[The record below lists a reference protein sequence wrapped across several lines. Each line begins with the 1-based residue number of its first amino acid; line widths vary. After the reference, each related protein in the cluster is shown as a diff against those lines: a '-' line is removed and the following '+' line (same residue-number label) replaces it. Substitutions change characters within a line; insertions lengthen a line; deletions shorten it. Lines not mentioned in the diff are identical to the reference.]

1 MLAHHN
7 LIQVYRRDSKFAK
20 SFLMHLKNGLQS
32 ERVRMS
38 QVECEAV
45 VQSYAECYLF
55 LTTALELNAEEQ
67 RTWYEEAA
75 AMVCVTNACWY
86 FSIYMYK
93 CDDG

>member
-7 LIQVYRRDSKFAK
+7 LMQVYRHDSKFAK
-20 SFLMHLKNGLQS
+20 SFLMHLRNGLQS

-67 RTWYEEAA
+67 RAWYEEAA
-75 AMVCVTNACWY
+75 AMVCMNNACWY
-86 FSIYMYK
+86 FSIYM
-93 CDDG
+93 G